1 MSKKR
6 KQYSSEFKAKVALA
20 AIRGEETVP
29 QLAARHGLHPTQ
41 INSWKRQLIEQAAE
55 VFSKDQSAGKA
66 DTSTKDDLHRVI
78 GQLTVWSWSC
88 PNLTDIF
95 SWSRV
100 SLDL

>member
-29 QLAARHGLHPTQ
+29 QLAARHGIHPTQ

-55 VFSKDQSAGKA
+55 YFPKIKVLERQIQALRMICIASSG
-66 DTSTKDDLHRVI
+66 
-78 GQLTVWSWSC
+78 
-88 PNLTDIF
+88 N
-95 SWSRV
+95 
-100 SLDL
+100 